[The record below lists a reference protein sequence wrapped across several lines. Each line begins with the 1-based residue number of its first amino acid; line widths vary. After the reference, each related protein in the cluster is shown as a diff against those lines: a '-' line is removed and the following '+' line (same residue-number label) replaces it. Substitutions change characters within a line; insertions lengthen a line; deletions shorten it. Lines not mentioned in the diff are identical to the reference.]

1 MWNQITVTDS
11 KEWVL
16 DMEIDA
22 EKLKG
27 FLLSIE
33 SGTEGMCPSCRDM
46 QENYYMDNTVRYIR
60 RQIPFPDGRL
70 FKHTEDCEWLE
81 IWMMV
86 RGIDSTG
93 GS

>member
-1 MWNQITVTDS
+1 
-11 KEWVL
+11 
-16 DMEIDA
+16 MEIDA

-33 SGTEGMCPSCRDM
+33 EGTEGMCPSCRDM
-46 QENYYMDNTVRYIR
+46 QEDYVADDVFIH

-70 FKHTEDCEWLE
+70 FKHDPDCEWLE